1 MNSEITIN
9 RLFKEQL
16 IIKQYQKGYRFSI
29 DSPIL
34 ADFVYENDNK
44 NTYLEIGTGVGII
57 PIMMSFFDKENE
69 YIKKIYAVELQESL
83 YKLAKENFK
92 LNKIK
97 NIELINENIKN
108 IKTFIKPNIIDVV
121 FSNPPF
127 FEISKARVNPNNEK
141 FIARHEVYLTLSELI
156 KISNY
161 LLRPNGKLKVI
172 YPIERLSQILIA
184 LEKYSYGVLKIVI
197 IYPKKGE
204 NAKLIMIE
212 AIKGKKF
219 ITTKVLPP
227 IYINK
232 NNEEYSD
239 FVNGI
244 LKL

>member
-9 RLFKEQL
+9 KLFKEQI

-34 ADFVYENDNK
+34 ADFVYEDNNK
-44 NTYLEIGTGVGII
+44 NTYLEIGTGSGII
-57 PIMMSFFDKENE
+57 PIMMSFFDKKNDC
-69 YIKKIYAVELQESL
+69 IKKIYAVELQESL
-83 YKLAKENFK
+83 CKLAKENFK
-92 LNKIK
+92 LNEIK
-97 NIELINENIKN
+97 NIELLNENIKN
-108 IKTFIKPNIIDVV
+108 IKKLIEPNIIDVV

-127 FEISKARVNPNNEK
+127 FEISKGRVNPNNEK
-141 FIARHEVYLTLSELI
+141 FIARHEVHLNLFELI

-161 LLRPNGKLKVI
+161 LLKANGKLKVI

-184 LEKYSYGVLKIVI
+184 LEKYSYGISKIVI

-212 AIKGKKF
+212 AIKGKKS
-219 ITTKVLPP
+219 IETKVLPP
-227 IYINK
+227 LYINK